1 MKIFYRATLI
11 GLVTLMSASL
21 FAQAGTP
28 AAPAPAPTG
37 GVKVGVI
44 DIQTAILA
52 TNEGQ
57 RDFNAL
63 STKFE
68 PKRTEVQN
76 MSKQVDALQ
85 KQLDAPT
92 GTDEAKAGVAK
103 QLDVAKKNLQRTY
116 EDAQAEFDGQKNEIL
131 KRLGDKVYATLDK
144 YAKEHGYSVIL
155 DVSGQQTPVLWA
167 AESTNI
173 TKAVVDAY
181 NAVSG
186 VPAPATPAAKPAST
200 TPSTT
205 RPPATSH

>member
-1 MKIFYRATLI
+1 MKILYRATLI
-11 GLVTLMSASL
+11 GLLALAATSL
-21 FAQAGTP
+21 FAQAGAST
-28 AAPAPAPTG
+28 AAAPAPTG
-37 GVKVGVI
+37 GLKVGVI

-85 KQLDAPT
+85 KQLEAPT
-92 GTDEAKAGVAK
+92 GTEEAKAGVAK

-116 EDAQAEFDGQKNEIL
+116 EDAQTEFDGQKNEIL
-131 KRLGDKVYATLDK
+131 KKLGDKVYATLDK
-144 YAKEHGYSVIL
+144 YAKDHGYDVIL

-173 TKAVVDAY
+173 TKAIVDAY

-186 VPAPATPAAKPAST
+186 VPAPAAPAAKPAST

-205 RPPATSH
+205 RPPTTSH

>member
-1 MKIFYRATLI
+1 MKILNRATLV
-11 GLVTLMSASL
+11 GLVLLASASL
-21 FAQAGTP
+21 FAQAGGS
-28 AAPAPAPTG
+28 ASTG
-37 GVKVGVI
+37 DGVKVGVI

-68 PKRTEVQN
+68 PKRTDVQN

-85 KQLDAPT
+85 KQLEAPG
-92 GTDEAKAGVAK
+92 GTEEAKANVAK
-103 QLDVAKKNLQRTY
+103 QLDAAKKNLQRTY
-116 EDAQAEFDGQKNEIL
+116 EDAQADFDGQKNDIL

-186 VPAPATPAAKPAST
+186 VPAPAKPAAST

-205 RPPATSH
+205 RPTTTSH

>member
-1 MKIFYRATLI
+1 MLA
-11 GLVTLMSASL
+11 GLAIVASASL
-21 FAQAGTP
+21 FAQTG
-28 AAPAPAPTG
+28 AAPAD
-37 GVKVGVI
+37 VKVGVI

-85 KQLDAPT
+85 KQLDTPG
-92 GTDEAKAGVAK
+92 GTEAAKNNEAK
-103 QLDVAKKNLQRTY
+103 QLETAKKNLQRTY
-116 EDAQAEFDGQKNEIL
+116 EDAQSDFENQKNEIL
-131 KRLGDKVYATLDK
+131 KNLGGKVYSTLDK
-144 YAKEHGYSVIL
+144 YAKEHGYAIVL

-186 VPAPATPAAKPAST
+186 VPAPAAPAAKPAST

-205 RPPATSH
+205 RPSTTSH

>member
-1 MKIFYRATLI
+1 MALAA
-11 GLVTLMSASL
+11 VSL
-21 FAQAGTP
+21 FAQTGAS
-28 AAPAPAPTG
+28 APAD

-76 MSKQVDALQ
+76 LSKQVDALQ

-92 GTDEAKAGVAK
+92 GTEEAKAGLAK
-103 QLDVAKKNLQRTY
+103 QLDTAKKNLQRTY
-116 EDAQAEFDGQKNEIL
+116 EDAQSDFDGQKNEIL
-131 KRLGDKVYATLDK
+131 KKLGDKVYATLDK
-144 YAKEHGYSVIL
+144 YAKDHGYAIIL

-167 AESTNI
+167 AESTNV

-181 NAVSG
+181 NAASG
-186 VPAPATPAAKPAST
+186 VPAPAAPAAKPAVST
-200 TPSTT
+200 TPSIT
-205 RPPATSH
+205 RPTTTSH

>member
-1 MKIFYRATLI
+1 MKTLNRATLVGFI
-11 GLVTLMSASL
+11 LLASASL
-21 FAQAGTP
+21 FAQAGGS
-28 AAPAPAPTG
+28 AAPSD

-85 KQLDAPT
+85 KQLDAPG
-92 GTDEAKAGVAK
+92 GTEAAKANVAK
-103 QLDVAKKNLQRTY
+103 QLDAAKKNLQRTY
-116 EDAQAEFDGQKNEIL
+116 EDAQSDFDSQKNDIL
-131 KRLGDKVYATLDK
+131 KGLGDKVYATLDK
-144 YAKEHGYSVIL
+144 YAKEHGFTLIL
-155 DVSGQQTPVLWA
+155 DVSGQQTPVIWA
-167 AESTNI
+167 ADSTNI

-186 VPAPATPAAKPAST
+186 VPAPAAPTAKPAAST

-205 RPPATSH
+205 RPTTTSH

>member
-1 MKIFYRATLI
+1 MKISNQATLV
-11 GLVTLMSASL
+11 GLVLMLSASL
-21 FAQAGTP
+21 FAQTGAG
-28 AAPAPAPTG
+28 AATAASAAD

-63 STKFE
+63 STKFD

-85 KQLDAPT
+85 KQLDTPG
-92 GTDEAKAGVAK
+92 GTEESKTTVAK

-116 EDAQAEFDGQKNEIL
+116 EDAQSDFENQKNDIL
-131 KRLGDKVYATLDK
+131 KNLGGKVYSTLDK
-144 YAKEHGYSVIL
+144 YAKEHGYGIIL
-155 DVSGQQTPVLWA
+155 DVSGQQNPVLWA

-186 VPAPATPAAKPAST
+186 VPAPAKPAAV

-205 RPPATSH
+205 RPSTTSH

>member
-1 MKIFYRATLI
+1 MKTLNRATLVGFI
-11 GLVTLMSASL
+11 LLASASL
-21 FAQAGTP
+21 FAQAGGSAVP
-28 AAPAPAPTG
+28 SD

-44 DIQTAILA
+44 DITTAILA

-63 STKFE
+63 STKFD

-85 KQLDAPT
+85 KQLDAPG
-92 GTDEAKAGVAK
+92 GTEEAKANVAK
-103 QLDVAKKNLQRTY
+103 QLDTAKKNLQRTY
-116 EDAQAEFDGQKNEIL
+116 EDAQSDFEGQKNDII

-144 YAKEHGYSVIL
+144 YAKEHGLTLVL
-155 DVSGQQTPVLWA
+155 DVSGQQTPVIWA
-167 AESTNI
+167 ADSTNI

-186 VPAPATPAAKPAST
+186 VPAPAAPAAKPAST

-205 RPPATSH
+205 RPTTTSH